1 MSKDTAL
8 TASHFSYVLRN
19 TGEIRTGRSACLTDP
34 TAQKPDI
41 FTQTQGHL
49 LVPGHHSKKKKIINN
64 LQSFALLLQIG
75 PLCKIQ
81 IIFAKHN
88 KTSQF

>member
-19 TGEIRTGRSACLTDP
+19 TGEIRTGRSVCLTDP
-34 TAQKPDI
+34 TAQKPGI

-49 LVPGHHSKKKKIINN
+49 LVPGHHGQKKNY
-64 LQSFALLLQIG
+64 
-75 PLCKIQ
+75 
-81 IIFAKHN
+81 
-88 KTSQF
+88 